1 MNLKAAMLA
10 ALAVVLPLEAGTS
23 TMVLDTQ
30 GRPLVLVNFK
40 GTDGKTRALRCL
52 LDTGCAVTLIHTGVP
67 MVCLA
72 QDRDRSL
79 HIRDA
84 AGRDITSRVGEAD
97 IEAGGIKRK
106 VLASRVDLEGT
117 RKWQDQPID
126 AVLGMDFLVGT
137 KVILDSATGVAT
149 WSPAEDLP
157 GTVIPCAFNDQRLP
171 TVTLQAGGRDCLVV
185 VDSGCADAFALPGA
199 YLPEWGGTAVAT
211 VGGFGSHEASTL
223 AMVPRISIGKAS
235 WTNATAT
242 IWNKPNGLL
251 GCGALL
257 AGQVE
262 FDFAA
267 GRVILGGSGQ
277 RSILHHAP
285 EIPMAWDRTG
295 VKPCL
300 RVALVG
306 HGTLLER
313 AGAHVG
319 DQVLKV
325 GDLEGPGL
333 TREAL
338 LALLEGNPEPKFVFA
353 HRAKS

>member
-1 MNLKAAMLA
+1 MNLKASTLA
-10 ALAVVLPLEAGTS
+10 ALTMFLPLSAGTS
-23 TMVLDTQ
+23 SLLLDTQ
-30 GRPLVLVNFK
+30 GRPLVTVNFR
-40 GTDGKTRALRCL
+40 GSDGKTRALRCL
-52 LDTGCAVTLIHTGVP
+52 LDTGCAVTLIHKGVP
-67 MVCLA
+67 KACLD
-72 QDRDRSL
+72 QDRTRSL

-84 AGRDITSRVGEAD
+84 AGRDITSQVGEAD
-97 IEAGGIKRK
+97 IEVGGIQRK
-106 VLASRVDLEGT
+106 VLASRVDLERT

-137 KVILDSATGVAT
+137 KIILDPAMGVAT
-149 WSPAEDLP
+149 WNPAEDLQ
-157 GTVIPCAFNDQRLP
+157 GTVVPCAFNSQRIP
-171 TVTLQAGGRDCLVV
+171 TVTLQAGGRDCLAV
-185 VDSGCADAFALPGA
+185 VDTGCADAFALPGT
-199 YLPEWGGTAVAT
+199 YMPEWGGTAVAT
-211 VGGFGSHEASTL
+211 VGGLGGHEASTL
-223 AMVPRISIGKAS
+223 AMVPRISIGQAS

-242 IWNKPNGLL
+242 IWKKPNGLL

-277 RSILHHAP
+277 RSVLHHAP
-285 EIPMAWDRTG
+285 EIPVAWDRLG
-295 VKPCL
+295 AHPCL
-300 RVALVG
+300 RVALLG